1 MMIANRIRAIVHL
14 IIMHRDNRRES
25 LGVRGGSDTAQHRDP
40 PTPFRSSIVGP
51 RPQKSPRVGDHPDP
65 APLSSPK
72 TVVLFFQFFLE
83 LLERLFLLGARKCP
97 LYALGFG
104 TFVLFGRKISM
115 KGCPDG

>member
-1 MMIANRIRAIVHL
+1 MIANRIRAIVHL

-65 APLSSPK
+65 APLSSLK

-83 LLERLFLLGARKCP
+83 VLERLFLLGCGKWGIC
-97 LYALGFG
+97 ALWDR
-104 TFVLFGRKISM
+104 TPVLFGQKISM
-115 KGCPDG
+115 KGCFCG